1 MHETVGPRNSAMTK
15 SCMGMNKW
23 IHLKGEL
30 CTAKICLL
38 LLPEVVRFD
47 DERHADLRREELLQR
62 LQQRLDQL
70 PLGAAHVDDDS
81 EAALADI
88 LAERRAER
96 EPTAGTESQT
106 ERGGGGRIKERDNK
120 REVQR
125 KKGQSS
131 LKS

>member
-106 ERGGGGRIKERDNK
+106 ERGGGEESK
-120 REVQR
+120 RETTR
-125 KKGQSS
+125 ERFRGKRGRAA
-131 LKS
+131 